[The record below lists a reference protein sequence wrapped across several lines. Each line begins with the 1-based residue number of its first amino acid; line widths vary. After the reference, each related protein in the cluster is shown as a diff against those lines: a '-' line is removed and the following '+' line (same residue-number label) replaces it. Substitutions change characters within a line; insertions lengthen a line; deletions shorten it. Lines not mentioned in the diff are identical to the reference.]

1 MNKFIFFTLLPIFI
15 TYCSSTSTT
24 TTLGNNKPI
33 YYDFAD
39 KLSAE
44 QLQFLQ
50 STYNW
55 DTEKI
60 LIINYN
66 QPISSCHFDNNKITS
81 QGKRFWQDF
90 YAKINTE
97 NCLNIQVLAN
107 GERVKNKLDNITY
120 FDDADDFLLDNFFNR
135 KKSCFGVLVIN
146 QTGNYVQFNGHY
158 SEKQVATFIEELKS

>member
-1 MNKFIFFTLLPIFI
+1 MNKIIFFTLLSIFI
-15 TYCSSTSTT
+15 TSCSSTSTT

-39 KLSAE
+39 KVSTE
-44 QLQFLQ
+44 QLQFIQ
-50 STYNW
+50 STYGW
-55 DTEKI
+55 DNEEI
-60 LIINYN
+60 LIIHYN

-81 QGKRFWQDF
+81 QGKKFRKDF
-90 YAKINTE
+90 YATIDTE
-97 NCLNIQVLAN
+97 NCLYIQVLSN

-120 FDDADDFLLDNFFNR
+120 FDDADDFLLDNFFKR

-146 QTGNYVQFNGHY
+146 QTGSYFQFNGHY